1 MTRADDAHDSAPAD
15 VPTITRE
22 RAERIARAH
31 ACVRC
36 REYSYKKLAVKPA
49 PASHQNALGV
59 VWQATL
65 VCGVC
70 GTQQELGID
79 ADGDVVYVG

>member
-1 MTRADDAHDSAPAD
+1 MP
-15 VPTITRE
+15 ITQD

-36 REYSYKKLAVKPA
+36 QEYSYKKLTVRPA
-49 PASHQNALGV
+49 GGAIRDEMHV

-70 GTQQELGID
+70 GTHQELGMD
-79 ADGDVVYVG
+79 EDGDVIYVG